1 MRFVAAIGLAALAA
15 GCAPKL
21 ELADGNSYARQAAT
35 RLAQGPDEIE
45 AAASPAQA
53 AKPAVRNA
61 RSSPFRVQTVSA
73 HDQGIA
79 DAQNNL
85 AVPALRG
92 QPNSVAAAATVATPG
107 TTRDGDVATQAAGV
121 GAAER
126 TPALALDP
134 AQETALSPG
143 RETALS
149 PAREATLSPVRET
162 VPSAAREAALSP
174 VREPV
179 PSAAREA
186 TLSPARETVPAAR
199 ETALS
204 PARETALAPAR
215 GIALAPARETAL
227 NDGFLQA
234 SACIRNNIKAAYRS
248 SDTVDQATSFLMR
261 TCFAPFSSA
270 LAPDEAS
277 AKTLFRGLVFQEISP
292 VEWLQALEESASQS
306 R

>member
-45 AAASPAQA
+45 AAASPVQA

-73 HDQGIA
+73 RDQGSA

-92 QPNSVAAAATVATPG
+92 QPNSAAAAATVATPG

-134 AQETALSPG
+134 AQETALSP
-143 RETALS
+143 
-149 PAREATLSPVRET
+149 VRET

-186 TLSPARETVPAAR
+186 TLSPAREQR
-199 ETALS
+199 
-204 PARETALAPAR
+204 
-215 GIALAPARETAL
+215 
-227 NDGFLQA
+227 
-234 SACIRNNIKAAYRS
+234 
-248 SDTVDQATSFLMR
+248 
-261 TCFAPFSSA
+261 
-270 LAPDEAS
+270 
-277 AKTLFRGLVFQEISP
+277 
-292 VEWLQALEESASQS
+292 ASQNDRYS
-306 R
+306 RPTGHRTLLTKQPHS

>member
-21 ELADGNSYARQAAT
+21 ELADSNSYSRQATT

-45 AAASPAQA
+45 AAASPAQT

-73 HDQGIA
+73 HDQGNT

-85 AVPALRG
+85 AVPALPG
-92 QPNSVAAAATVATPG
+92 QPNIAAPATTVASPR
-107 TTRDGDVATQAAGV
+107 TTQRDGDAAIQAAGV
-121 GAAER
+121 AAADR
-126 TPALALDP
+126 TPGQALDP
-134 AQETALSPG
+134 AQETALNPA

-149 PAREATLSPVRET
+149 PV
-162 VPSAAREAALSP
+162 
-174 VREPV
+174 
-179 PSAAREA
+179 
-186 TLSPARETVPAAR
+186 R

-204 PARETALAPAR
+204 PARETALSAARETALSPAREAALGPAR

-270 LAPDEAS
+270 IASDEAS

-292 VEWLQALEESASQS
+292 AEWLQALEESASRS

>member
-92 QPNSVAAAATVATPG
+92 QLNSAAAAAAVATPG

-162 VPSAAREAALSP
+162 VPSAGPRDSP
-174 VREPV
+174 QSGPGDGAECGPRGSTQSGPRDGAECGPRGD
-179 PSAAREA
+179 PQPGPGDCLR
-186 TLSPARETVPAAR
+186 SPR
-199 ETALS
+199 
-204 PARETALAPAR
+204 
-215 GIALAPARETAL
+215 
-227 NDGFLQA
+227 DG
-234 SACIRNNIKAAYRS
+234 
-248 SDTVDQATSFLMR
+248 
-261 TCFAPFSSA
+261 P
-270 LAPDEAS
+270 
-277 AKTLFRGLVFQEISP
+277 
-292 VEWLQALEESASQS
+292 
-306 R
+306 